1 MNAKLRLASA
11 KLHRAVLARQL
22 YVLAGNPDQRIDH
35 QLIRNVER
43 EDEEYLAAGGTAQG
57 SARIVK
63 AAEAEAL
70 RELTK

>member
-1 MNAKLRLASA
+1 MAESLALASA

-35 QLIRNVER
+35 QLIRNLER
-43 EDEEYLAAGGTAQG
+43 EDADYLAAGGTPQG